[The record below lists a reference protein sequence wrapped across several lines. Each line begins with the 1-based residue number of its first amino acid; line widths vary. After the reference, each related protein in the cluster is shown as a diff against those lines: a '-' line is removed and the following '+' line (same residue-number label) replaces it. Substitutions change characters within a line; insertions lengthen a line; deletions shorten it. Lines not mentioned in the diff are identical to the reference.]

1 MRGPGEPWPSRLLF
15 LYQGHGKPAVIAAIP
30 TERTV
35 RMNRIKQSET
45 VTA

>member
-1 MRGPGEPWPSRLLF
+1 MCGPGEV
-15 LYQGHGKPAVIAAIP
+15 YQGHGKPAVIAAIT

-45 VTA
+45 IIT